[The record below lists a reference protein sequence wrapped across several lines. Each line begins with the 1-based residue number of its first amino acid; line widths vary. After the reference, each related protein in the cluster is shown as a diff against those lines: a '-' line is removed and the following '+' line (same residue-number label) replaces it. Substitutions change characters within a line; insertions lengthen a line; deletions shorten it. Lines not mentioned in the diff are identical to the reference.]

1 MYSTATASSRRFGSA
16 AIPNVVRSTIGLLS
30 DSYALVQRLCT
41 VILENVTFLFYIT
54 LRVFMMIVTLRRITK
69 SMSFVNVSRL
79 LSTNIRPP
87 YTVSLSLTAETFL
100 CHNNLCHYNTDFR
113 SPLRNP
119 VTVCSHQRQS
129 TPHLI

>member
-30 DSYALVQRLCT
+30 YSYALVQRLCT

-69 SMSFVNVSRL
+69 
-79 LSTNIRPP
+79 
-87 YTVSLSLTAETFL
+87 
-100 CHNNLCHYNTDFR
+100 
-113 SPLRNP
+113 
-119 VTVCSHQRQS
+119 
-129 TPHLI
+129 